1 MFIVL
6 VGTKAQL
13 VKMAPVIKL
22 MEQRKLPFNFV
33 LTGQHTETLDDLI
46 TAFGIRR
53 PDDVLVNHGESD
65 TEIKLLRWLLA
76 ASRAATKRAY
86 LKEGAKAILVHGD
99 TLSTLF
105 GALVGKRYS
114 IPVVHIEAGLR
125 SYNYFHPFPE
135 EIIRVLVSR
144 LSSIHYSPG
153 KWACKN
159 LEGISGIIVDT
170 QENTLLDSLRNA
182 IENISFADGGADDYA
197 VVSMHRHE
205 NLSNRKRLAFL
216 LEQIV
221 QMSEAINVK
230 FILHPVT
237 RATLAKTG
245 LIGKLEGAK
254 NVMLIQ
260 RMNYLEFISL
270 LFHARFLV
278 TDGGSNQEEASYMQL
293 PCLLLRKHT
302 ERQEGLNQNVVI
314 SEYSAEVIHE
324 FVSKNSKSDL
334 TRKHSLPNVSPS
346 NIIVEHLL
354 SGQT

>member
-1 MFIVL
+1 ML

-22 MEQRKLPFNFV
+22 MEQRNLPFKFV

-46 TAFGIRR
+46 AAFGIRQ
-53 PDDVLVNHGESD
+53 PDDVLVDIGESD
-65 TEIKLLRWLLA
+65 TKFKLFRWLVT
-76 ASRAATKRAY
+76 ASKAVGKRSY
-86 LKEGAKAILVHGD
+86 FREGAKAILVHGD

-105 GALVGKRYS
+105 GALIGKRYT
-114 IPVVHIEAGLR
+114 IPVAHIEAGLR

-144 LSSIHYSPG
+144 LSSIHYGPG
-153 KWACKN
+153 RWACDN
-159 LEGISGIIVDT
+159 LKARSGVIVNT
-170 QENTLLDSLRNA
+170 QENTLLDSLRIA
-182 IENISFADGGADDYA
+182 IENISLPGEDLGDYA

-205 NLSNRKRLAFL
+205 NLSNRQRLQFL
-216 LEQIV
+216 LQQIV
-221 QMSEAINVK
+221 QISEAINVK

-237 RATLAKTG
+237 RTTLAKTG
-245 LIGKLEGAK
+245 LINKLEGAK
-254 NVMLIQ
+254 NITLSQ

-270 LFHARFLV
+270 LSRARFLV

-302 ERQEGLNQNVVI
+302 ERQDGLNQNVVI
-314 SEYSAEVIHE
+314 SEYRAEVIRE
-324 FVSKNSKSDL
+324 FVSKHTNSDL
-334 TRKHSLPNVSPS
+334 TRKYSLPDVSPAS
-346 NIIVEHLL
+346 IIVDHLF

>member
-1 MFIVL
+1 ML

-22 MEQRKLPFNFV
+22 MEQRKLPFKFV

-46 TAFGIRR
+46 AAFGIRQ
-53 PDDVLVNHGESD
+53 PDDVLVDIGESD
-65 TEIKLLRWLLA
+65 TRFKLFRWLVT
-76 ASRAATKRAY
+76 ASNAVGKRTY
-86 LKEGAKAILVHGD
+86 FREGAKAILVHGD

-105 GALVGKRYS
+105 GALVGKRYT
-114 IPVVHIEAGLR
+114 IPVAHIEAGLR

-144 LSSIHYSPG
+144 LSSVHYSPG
-153 KWACKN
+153 KWACNN
-159 LEGISGIIVDT
+159 LGGISGIIVDT
-170 QENTLLDSLRNA
+170 QENTLLDSLRYA
-182 IENISFADGGADDYA
+182 IENINLADGGADDYA

-205 NLSNRKRLAFL
+205 NLSNRSRLEFL
-216 LEQIV
+216 LEEVV

-237 RATLAKTG
+237 RTTLAKTG
-245 LIGKLEGAK
+245 LISKLEGAK
-254 NVMLIQ
+254 NVTLSE

-270 LFHARFLV
+270 LSCARFLV

-302 ERQEGLNQNVVI
+302 ERQEGLNQKVVI
-314 SEYSAEVIHE
+314 SEYSAEVIRE
-324 FVSKNSKSDL
+324 FVSKNSNSDQ
-334 TRKHSLPNVSPS
+334 TRKYSLPNVSPAS
-346 NIIVEHLL
+346 IIVDHLF